1 MKKYKDLE
9 IHIGTDAQSI
19 EALVQVENY
28 CTKVPFEYSEEI
40 EKMYMPDDKMAHI
53 LVRLPKMPKSVLL
66 LWANEGKLKVINV
79 VPNDNKVFKLTKDQ
93 YNQIIDEFE
102 QQIILP
108 LFGGKYEIEKTQDEI
123 NINDTIPHSFEFL
136 SSWAS
141 CPGAPGSPFSHP
153 NDLERWFEFLCQ
165 LRKTG
170 EYLSSGDL
178 EQWLL
183 EDKNWSAEVVE
194 DTIIRYETEMEL
206 LDYYDKHKQY
216 WS

>member
-1 MKKYKDLE
+1 MKKYKDLI
-9 IHIGTDAQSI
+9 IHIGTEAQAI
-19 EALVQVENY
+19 EALVQVENF

-53 LVRLPKMPKSVLL
+53 LVRLSKMPQSVLL

-79 VPNDNKVFKLTKDQ
+79 VPKDDNVFKLAKDQ
-93 YNQIIDEFE
+93 YNHIIDEFE

-108 LFGGKYEIEKTQDEI
+108 LFGGKYKIEKTQDEI
-123 NINDTIPHSFEFL
+123 NICETIPQSFESL
-136 SSWAS
+136 SRWIS
-141 CPGAPGSPFSHP
+141 CSGAPESPFSHP

-165 LRKTG
+165 LRRTN

-178 EQWLL
+178 EQWLI
-183 EDKNWSAEVVE
+183 EDRNWSAEVVE

-206 LDYYDKHKQY
+206 LDYYDKHK
-216 WS
+216 